1 MARARQNTLRKSR
14 IEMDRQQRQEQPDV
28 PGASGTPEDDSPQ
41 AAEMKAR
48 KRHGKTEKHV
58 SEDRAGGKQ

>member
-1 MARARQNTLRKSR
+1 MARADKNTLHASR

-28 PGASGTPEDDSPQ
+28 PGASGSPEDDSPQ
-41 AAEMKAR
+41 AAEVKAR